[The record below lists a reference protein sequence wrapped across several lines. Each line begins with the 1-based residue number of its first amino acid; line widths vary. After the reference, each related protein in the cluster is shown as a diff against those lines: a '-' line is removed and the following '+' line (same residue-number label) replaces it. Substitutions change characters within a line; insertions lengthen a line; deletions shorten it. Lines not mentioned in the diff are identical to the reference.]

1 MPGRSKVHP
10 SNMAAY
16 RVGKCLE
23 LRDLIDLES
32 EGHFYQ
38 QYFLLSS
45 VLKQI
50 NHLREEGSFCDVI
63 LRIRNREFRAHR
75 LILSAYS
82 DYFRSMFSSFW
93 AESGQAV
100 VNLQD
105 DYVTPDAL
113 EAVLKFMYTTE
124 VDITAENLCSILLAA
139 DHLQVK
145 TLTQKV
151 DQYLQE
157 RFQNDPGGFGVD
169 EYIEIL
175 ILSERFQLNASF
187 DAEQHAALK
196 FLELSRKEDFYEL
209 LTVEAL
215 EAILA
220 LVNPLHPFA
229 QQIMRNMRGSVWG
242 PEWEPVSQT
251 QVFQVLLKWIDH
263 DRKQRVELAARL
275 LHKINLDSVDPR
287 DLRTAK
293 KKLQE
298 VPECVCMLHQAI
310 VEVYGE
316 EADSPLPSLD
326 QLDISLSTLDMAQY
340 CPVAGNQVLLA
351 MGGYSP
357 NAHYYDPVQKDWF
370 SLPKLLYPWKTCL
383 TEVGDC
389 RCNPSLLCVGDSIYV
404 FGGETSSGL
413 GVQENLRYNI
423 STNSWDEIPR
433 VGYHFRPACVLL
445 GDCIYLISSHHSFK
459 LHVPSLLWSE
469 VSHQPHELKDTA
481 VAAYRG
487 RIYVIGGTEEPP
499 DSAVQDRVQVYDPE
513 TDTWTDQ
520 APTRRK
526 HSHAAALVINDQL
539 YIAGGLTPSVTDN
552 GEMMNSQNVE
562 VYDEQLLDWTLVPQP
577 NVAANNLGAFQI
589 GQRLYFM
596 LGRECFDT
604 GVDIP
609 EDEAYAL
616 DAWTDVKSFEFG
628 ASVVCCNVDVDVL
641 M

>member
-1 MPGRSKVHP
+1 
-10 SNMAAY
+10 MAAY
-16 RVGKCLE
+16 RVPGSCLE
-23 LRDLIDLES
+23 LRDLIDLDTD
-32 EGHFYQ
+32 GHFLQ
-38 QYFLLSS
+38 QYYLLSS

-50 NHLREEGSFCDVI
+50 NDLRDEGSFCDVI
-63 LRIRNREFRAHR
+63 LKIRNREFRAHR

-100 VNLQD
+100 VHLQD
-105 DYVTPDAL
+105 DYVTPDSL

-124 VDITAENLCSILLAA
+124 VDITGENLCSILLAA

-151 DQYLQE
+151 DHYLSE

-169 EYIEIL
+169 EYIEVL

-196 FLELSRKEDFYEL
+196 FLELSRREDFYEL

-220 LVNPLHPFA
+220 LVNPLHPFS

-242 PEWEPVSQT
+242 SEWEPVSQT
-251 QVFQVLLKWIDH
+251 QVFQVLLKWIDY

-275 LHKINLDSVDPR
+275 LRKINLDSVDPR

-293 KKLQE
+293 KKLQ
-298 VPECVCMLHQAI
+298 
-310 VEVYGE
+310 
-316 EADSPLPSLD
+316 
-326 QLDISLSTLDMAQY
+326 
-340 CPVAGNQVLLA
+340 VLLA

-357 NAHYYDPVQKDWF
+357 NAHYYDPIQKDWF

-389 RCNPSLLCVGDSIYV
+389 RCNPSLLCVGDSIYI

-433 VGYHFRPACVLL
+433 VGYHFRPACVPL

-459 LHVPSLLWSE
+459 LHIPSLLWSE
-469 VSHQPHELKDTA
+469 VSHQPHELKDAA

-487 RIYVIGGTEEPP
+487 RIYVIGGMEESR
-499 DSAVQDRVQVYDPE
+499 DSPVQDRVQVYDPE
-513 TDTWTDQ
+513 TDTWSDQ

-526 HSHAAALVINDQL
+526 HSFAAALVINDQL
-539 YIAGGLTPSVTDN
+539 YVAGGLTTNESDDDN
-552 GEMMNSQNVE
+552 GETVNSQVVE
-562 VYDEQLLDWTLVPQP
+562 VYDEQMGDWTLVPQP
-577 NVAANNLGAFQI
+577 NVAANNIGAFQI

-596 LGRECFDT
+596 LCRTCFDA

-609 EDEAYAL
+609 EDEAYSL

-628 ASVVCCNVDVDVL
+628 ASVVCCNLDVDVL